1 MERRHEPVLLFFWLA
16 VCVALGLLAMAAREL
31 CGRGMETFLS
41 DTLLPAAGS
50 TMALCSLALLFAAP
64 PAVAAAVYFFA
75 FPPAGPWS
83 RALHLA
89 WELLSAVPS
98 VIWGLF
104 GFLFFGNYLRFGSF
118 LSASLTLALV
128 LLPEIQRSTEAA
140 LAGVPA
146 AYQKASQALGATS
159 WRTLREIVLPQAG
172 KEIIAGLILALRRG
186 AGETAALLLLFG
198 SLRQTPGPAP
208 LSVLLFQR
216 AAGERGSVCAVA
228 LALVG
233 IVLLLSALAK
243 CVSSSCFTSARGV
256 RK

>member
-186 AGETAALLLLFG
+186 GRNG
-198 SLRQTPGPAP
+198 SFTFALRQPPADAGPRS
-208 LSVLLFQR
+208 LER
-216 AAGERGSVCAVA
+216 AFV
-228 LALVG
+228 
-233 IVLLLSALAK
+233 
-243 CVSSSCFTSARGV
+243 SARCRGTRLCLRCGAGARGNCVAAFCLGQV
-256 RK
+256 R